1 LITVGKAIGS
11 GVPVGAALVAEHV
24 AAQIFAGD
32 HGTTYGGNLLATR
45 AALYVLEQLTGT
57 AAAVPYEG
65 GGIIGHVREVGD
77 LFGAGLDDL
86 QRTHAIVHSVRGAG
100 VMRGLE
106 LTIDAQPIVEGA
118 LKAGLIVN
126 RTADRVVRMLPPLT
140 VTVAEINEAMG
151 ILDRVL
157 SEAAK

>member
-1 LITVGKAIGS
+1 M
-11 GVPVGAALVAEHV
+11 

-65 GGIIGHVREVGD
+65 GGIIGHVREVGEI
-77 LFGAGLDDL
+77 FGARLEDL
-86 QRTHAIVHSVRGAG
+86 RRKHAIVHSVRGAG

-106 LTIDAQPIVEGA
+106 LTIDALPVVEGV

-126 RTADRVVRMLPPLT
+126 RTAERVVRMLPP
-140 VTVAEINEAMG
+140 VHG
-151 ILDRVL
+151 HRG
-157 SEAAK
+157 